1 MNVELL
7 HGKSIENGTNEI
19 TRLSALGELTTQQ
32 LHQGHTPSIALRH
45 LPPNSARTGYAIRK
59 SMLGVCFPVTESAG
73 DGFILY

>member
-7 HGKSIENGTNEI
+7 HGKSTENGTNEI
-19 TRLSALGELTTQQ
+19 TRLSAPGELTTRQ
-32 LHQGHTPSIALRH
+32 LQGLTPSIALRH
-45 LPPNSARTGYAIRK
+45 LPPNSARTGYAIHK